1 MSNVSNKAISDYL
14 GKKGIYH
21 SRLGYKYL
29 MLCLRAMLDGKV
41 DRYCM
46 KSVYDYV
53 AIETGAQYSQV
64 DLAIRR
70 AIRKTE
76 NAVPNKEFLM
86 RAFDELSLSANADA
100 SIFDPASKPE
110 NAPASG

>member
-1 MSNVSNKAISDYL
+1 MSSISNKAISDYL
-14 GKKGIYH
+14 GEKGIYH

-29 MLCLRAMLDGKV
+29 MLSLRAMLDGKV

-46 KSVYDYV
+46 KSVFEHV
-53 AIETGAQYSQV
+53 AVETGVKAAQV

-76 NAVPNKEFLM
+76 HAVTNKEFLT
-86 RAFDELSLSANADA
+86 RAFDELSLSADADA
-100 SIFDPASKPE
+100 PIFVQASNPA